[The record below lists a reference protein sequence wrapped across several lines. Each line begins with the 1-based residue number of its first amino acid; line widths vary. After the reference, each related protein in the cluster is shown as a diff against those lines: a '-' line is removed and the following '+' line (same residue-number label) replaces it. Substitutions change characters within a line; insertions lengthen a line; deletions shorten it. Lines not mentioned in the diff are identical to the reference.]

1 MVVEPSG
8 AKPNKQRYRWPL
20 VAGGV
25 VVLAILLAIIWMSFE
40 IRRTKRI
47 RDANAPEQTNHAREL

>member
-1 MVVEPSG
+1 
-8 AKPNKQRYRWPL
+8 
-20 VAGGV
+20 
-25 VVLAILLAIIWMSFE
+25 MSFE